1 MNQTNQKGF
10 VKTIILIVIAL
21 IILKYTFGINL
32 KDIIDSDIV
41 QGIIAVITALLKLL
55 WKAVLFSVDF
65 LKVAITYVKDF
76 IQEILK

>member
-1 MNQTNQKGF
+1 MNQNNQKGF
-10 VKTIILIVIAL
+10 VKTIILIVVAL

-41 QGIIAVITALLKLL
+41 QGIIAVITALIKLL